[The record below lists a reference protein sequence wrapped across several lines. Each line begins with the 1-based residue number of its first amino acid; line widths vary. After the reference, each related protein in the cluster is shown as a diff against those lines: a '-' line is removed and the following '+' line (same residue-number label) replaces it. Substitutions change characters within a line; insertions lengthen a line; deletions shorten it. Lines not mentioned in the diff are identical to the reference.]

1 MNFTPMLPTQDGPM
15 LLHPRY
21 VMRVAGESVRSLQ
34 GLETGETALVL
45 ADGDR
50 QRQALQSQSAGL
62 LAALERAIH
71 GCADR
76 DLSRL
81 ALNVK
86 RAVFNQRA
94 SKPEQVQA
102 LAGLLD
108 ADTLAE
114 LTRFNDAAIAL
125 AGHEERVRQAYAREI
140 EATSDHLNA
149 LWQLPRLRDAISY
162 VNPEL
167 FADFEAM
174 ASPGAKP
181 LAPKARRKLQETF
194 VQYLTRCSSKTS
206 PLSTFTVLHVGRWD
220 ERLVSDWSLDYD
232 AALDRRVTL
241 KGALMRQIL
250 APLLGNFQL
259 SSSLFALAL
268 NPSLVLEGGRARFR
282 TVSEG
287 NTSSGKFF
295 GTGEAVAEIN
305 SNAAVAC
312 LHHVFAQRNFEPIF
326 ARDLVTAMCKLAP
339 KLQPPVVNDLLA
351 KLYDLRMLLP
361 DTQPWE
367 QTDPLAWTEQLLG
380 DLPGDSGVKARG
392 HLRNVRQSLG
402 DFRTAEPARRALLVG
417 AVKEEIK
424 ALRESLHAPEHRAL
438 ADTAF
443 FENCYLTSLQG
454 GLNPRLL
461 EPFADD
467 LSLLMSL
474 APVVGFTQ
482 QARCDMA
489 DFFLAEYGA
498 TGVCD
503 QPLEFIR
510 RFDQVYALG
519 SLTHAPDPARKATPT
534 VISEAFARAR
544 QQFNDLLTPLLMQ
557 PDDVQIDRDAL
568 RAVVQ
573 ALPAPVRQ
581 RGGSQSYVGQ
591 IALRQGRPVFV
602 LNQVFGGRG
611 ALMSRFME
619 VLEDHELQEVR
630 DYLLNSSEGALF
642 AELPGVFGFNANNH
656 PRMTDHEVVVPPFAA
671 NWEDTR
677 KFEIDKLRLVY
688 DPREHMVRFKTEEGR
703 DIDVWYQGFLMPML
717 LPRIQRVLAIAYT
730 EGINNF
736 TVAPMMKQGLLRP
749 DAVTYLPR
757 LSLGDVVLARRTWV
771 IPAALQPDADLAPEA
786 FFVAIQSWRRE
797 LGLPAQVFLRGM
809 PASDPSVQTGTSLNF
824 KWDAVDFKDL
834 KPFHVRFDS
843 PRLVRLMQRTLKRN
857 RFSIVA
863 TEVLPSLDDQHVSVA
878 GQPHVAE
885 LQFELSTLPQRLQ
898 PANRRDQWHAL
909 RIAYFDEDRRG
920 LLLGPLSGLVDT
932 LRHQHGIDRVM
943 LLPHWRHGPHVD
955 LAVHCSAQVLDET
968 VWPAVR
974 AQLLPWL
981 AAHPSTRTIDPQ
993 AYEALATKLALFE
1006 LDPEPAL
1013 PLLQNNTVTPAPYV
1027 RPKALKLEAF
1037 AAAREDFQ
1045 VAALPLALNL
1055 LRSKVDGDDTFMLTL
1070 AAMLALVGQT
1080 YEIGGLSRGYVSLRS
1095 HAEYFFAAHDEGGQ
1109 LRGRFDVL
1117 DQRLADRVDDVLRAV
1132 LAGRLDDL
1140 ALAPGFKRVLTD
1152 WQGVL
1157 AATADTNRRIV
1168 HQHYDVLLADDT
1180 FDRLQSAVTAQ
1191 GPTEFQNRMRQR
1203 KPSEIGHA
1211 LGQTRGM
1218 LAMSTPQI
1226 MAYRTTVNFFYT
1238 LLPLLGVSPMQKF
1251 CLCHLVALG
1260 VERVLGVSWRDITGL
1275 QAPTHPEVSA

>member
-1 MNFTPMLPTQDGPM
+1 MNFTTMLPSQDGPM

-21 VMRVAGESVRSLQ
+21 VMRVAGESVRALQ
-34 GLETGETALVL
+34 GIETGETAAVL
-45 ADGDR
+45 ADGER
-50 QRQALQSQSAGL
+50 QRETLRQLAPALCAV
-62 LAALERAIH
+62 LEQAIH
-71 GCADR
+71 GCTDR
-76 DLSRL
+76 ELGRL

-94 SKPEQVQA
+94 NKAEQIQA
-102 LAGLLD
+102 LAGLID
-108 ADTLAE
+108 AETLE
-114 LTRFNDAAIAL
+114 SLLRFNTAAQEL
-125 AGHEERVRQAYAREI
+125 ASHEERVREAYAREI
-140 EATSDHLNA
+140 EATSQHLSA

-174 ASPGAKP
+174 ATKP
-181 LAPKARRKLQETF
+181 MAPKNKRKLQETF

-232 AALDRRVTL
+232 AGLDRRVTL

-250 APLLGNFQL
+250 APLLGNYQL

-282 TVSEG
+282 TVTEG
-287 NTSSGKFF
+287 NTSSGKYY

-305 SNAAVAC
+305 SNAAIAC

-326 ARDLVTAMCKLAP
+326 AKDLVTAMCTLAP
-339 KLQPPVVNDLLA
+339 KLQPHVVNELLG

-367 QTDPLAWTEQLLG
+367 QNDPLAWTEQLLG
-380 DLPGDSGVKARG
+380 DLPGEEGLQARG
-392 HLRNVRQSLG
+392 HLRNVRAALE
-402 DFRTAEPARRALLVG
+402 DFRTAEPAQRAHLVG
-417 AVKEEIK
+417 HVRDEVK
-424 ALRESLHAPEHRAL
+424 ALREALHAPEHRAL

-443 FENCYLTSLQG
+443 FENCYLKSLQG
-454 GLNPRLL
+454 GLSPRLL

-467 LSLLMSL
+467 LGLLLSL

-489 DFFLAEYGA
+489 DFFLSEYG
-498 TGVCD
+498 TDGVCD

-519 SLTHAPDPARKATPT
+519 SLTHAPDTERKAAPT
-534 VISEAFARAR
+534 AISEAFACAR
-544 QQFNDLLTPLLMQ
+544 QQFNDLLTPLLTQ
-557 PDDVQIDRDAL
+557 TDDVQLDRDAL

-573 ALPAPVRQ
+573 ALPQQVRQ

-591 IALRQGRPVFV
+591 IALREGRPQFV
-602 LNQVFGGRG
+602 INQVFGGRG
-611 ALMSRFME
+611 ALLSRFME
-619 VLEDHELQEVR
+619 VLNDSEVQEVR

-656 PRMTDHEVVVPPFAA
+656 PRMADNEVVVSPFAP
-671 NWEDTR
+671 NWEETR
-677 KFEIDKLRLVY
+677 KFEIEKLRLVY
-688 DPREHMVRFKTEEGR
+688 DAREHMVRFKTEDGR
-703 DIDVWYQGFLMPML
+703 DLDLWYQGFLMPML

-736 TVAPMMKQGLLRP
+736 TVAPMMKRGLLHG
-749 DAVTYLPR
+749 DEVTFVPR
-757 LSLGDVVLARRTWV
+757 LSLGDLVLARRTWI
-771 IPAALQPDADLAPEA
+771 IPASRQPDADLAPEA
-786 FFVAIQSWRRE
+786 FFVAIQAWRRE
-797 LGLPAQVFLRGM
+797 IGLPAEAFLRGL
-809 PASDPSVQTGTSLNF
+809 PAPDPEVKTGTALNF

-834 KPFHVRFDS
+834 KPFYVRFDS

-857 RFSIVA
+857 SFSLVA
-863 TEVLPSLDDQHVSVA
+863 TEVLPSLDDQHVAVE

-898 PANRRDQWHAL
+898 ASRSQDRWHAL
-909 RIAYFDEDRRG
+909 RIAYFEDDRRG
-920 LLLGPLSGLVDT
+920 LLLGPLSDLLDT

-955 LAVHCSAQVLDET
+955 LTVHCSAKVLDEV

-981 AAHPSTRTIDPQ
+981 AAHPSTKVLDPK
-993 AYEALATKLALFE
+993 AYEHLASRLALFE

-1013 PLLQNNTVTPAPYV
+1013 PLLENNTVTPATYT

-1037 AAAREDFQ
+1037 AQAREDFQ
-1045 VAALPLALNL
+1045 VAALPMTLQL
-1055 LRSKVDGDDTFMLTL
+1055 LRGKDEGNDDFMLTL
-1070 AAMLALVGQT
+1070 AAMLSLVGQT
-1080 YEIGGLSRGYVSLRS
+1080 YEIGGLSRGYVSYRS
-1095 HAEYFFAAHDEGGQ
+1095 HAEYFFAAHDDGGK
-1109 LRGRFDVL
+1109 LRRRFDAL
-1117 DQRLADRVDDVLRAV
+1117 DQRLGSRVDEVVQAV
-1132 LAGRLDDL
+1132 LNGRLDTL
-1140 ALAPGFKRVLTD
+1140 TLAPEFKQVLTE
-1152 WQGVL
+1152 WQALLGP
-1157 AATADTNRRIV
+1157 TAQTNQRIV
-1168 HQHYDVLLADDT
+1168 RQNYDVLLADDT
-1180 FDRLQSAVTAQ
+1180 FERLQGAVTSQ
-1191 GPTEFQNRMRQR
+1191 GPADFQARVRQR
-1203 KPSEIGHA
+1203 TPSEIGRA
-1211 LGQTRGM
+1211 LGQTHGM
-1218 LAMSTPQI
+1218 RAMSTPQI

-1251 CLCHLVALG
+1251 CLCHLVALS

-1275 QAPTHPEVSA
+1275 QTTQTAEASV

>member
-1 MNFTPMLPTQDGPM
+1 MNSTTMLPTQDGPM

-21 VMRVAGESVRSLQ
+21 VMRVAGESVRALQ
-34 GLETGETALVL
+34 GLETGETAQVL
-45 ADGDR
+45 ADGER
-50 QRQALQSQSAGL
+50 QRLELQQQSAAL
-62 LAALERAIH
+62 LDALGQAIH
-71 GCADR
+71 GCTDR
-76 DLSRL
+76 DLGRL

-102 LAGLLD
+102 LAGLID
-108 ADTLAE
+108 ADALAA
-114 LTRFNDAAIAL
+114 LTRFNEAAIAL
-125 AGHEERVRQAYAREI
+125 AGHEEKVRQAYAREI
-140 EATSDHLNA
+140 DATSEHLNA

-174 ASPGAKP
+174 ARKDAKP

-268 NPSLVLEGGRARFR
+268 NPSLVLENGRARFR
-282 TVSEG
+282 TVTEG

-326 ARDLVTAMCKLAP
+326 ARDLITAMCKLAP
-339 KLQPPVVNDLLA
+339 KLQPQVVNDLLG

-380 DLPGDSGVKARG
+380 DLPGESGVQARG
-392 HLRNVRQSLG
+392 HLRNVRQSLA
-402 DFRTAEPARRALLVG
+402 DFRSAEPAQRAQLVG
-417 AVKEEIK
+417 TVKGEIK
-424 ALRESLHAPEHRAL
+424 ALREALQAPEQRSA
-438 ADTAF
+438 ADTVF
-443 FENCYLTSLQG
+443 FENCYLKSLQG

-467 LSLLMSL
+467 LSLLMAL

-498 TGVCD
+498 GGVCD

-510 RFDQVYALG
+510 RFDQIYALG
-519 SLTHAPDPARKATPT
+519 SLTHAADPERKAAPT
-534 VISEAFARAR
+534 AISEAFNRAR
-544 QQFNDLLTPLLMQ
+544 RQFNDVLTPLLTQ
-557 PDDVQIDRDAL
+557 KEDVQIDREAL

-591 IALRQGRPVFV
+591 IALRQGRPTFV

-611 ALMSRFME
+611 GLMSRFME
-619 VLEDHELQEVR
+619 VLEDREVQEVR

-656 PRMTDHEVVVPPFAA
+656 PRMADHEVVVPPFAP
-671 NWEDTR
+671 NWEETR

-688 DPREHMVRFKTEEGR
+688 DPREHMVRFKTEDGR
-703 DIDVWYQGFLMPML
+703 DIDVWYHGFLMPML

-771 IPAALQPDADLAPEA
+771 IPATLQPDADLAPEA
-786 FFVAIQSWRRE
+786 FFVAIQAWRRE
-797 LGLPAQVFLRGM
+797 IGLPAQVFLRGM
-809 PASDPSVQTGTSLNF
+809 PATDPQVQTGTSLNF

-857 RFSIVA
+857 SFSIVA
-863 TEVLPSLDDQHVSVA
+863 TEVLPSLDDQHVSVE

-898 PANRRDQWHAL
+898 PASRRDQWHAL
-909 RIAYFDEDRRG
+909 RIAYFEDDRRG
-920 LLLGPLSGLVDT
+920 LLLGPLSDLLDGL
-932 LRHQHGIDRVM
+932 RSQHGIDRVM

-955 LAVHCSAQVLDET
+955 LAVHCSAQVLDEV

-981 AAHPSTRTIDPQ
+981 QANPSSREIDPQ

-1013 PLLQNNTVTPAPYV
+1013 PLLTNNTVTAAPYV

-1045 VAALPLALNL
+1045 VAALPLTLKL
-1055 LRSKVDGDDTFMLTL
+1055 LRGKVDGNDEFMLTL

-1095 HAEYFFAAHDEGGQ
+1095 HAEYFFAAHDDGGK
-1109 LRGRFDVL
+1109 LRGRFDAL
-1117 DQRLADRVDDVLRAV
+1117 DQRLGERVGEVLRAV
-1132 LAGRLDDL
+1132 LDGRLDSL
-1140 ALAPGFKRVLTD
+1140 ALAPEFK
-1152 WQGVL
+1152 QVL
-1157 AATADTNRRIV
+1157 AEWQTVLASTAEANRRIV

-1180 FDRLQSAVTAQ
+1180 FDRLQGSVTGQ
-1191 GPTEFQNRMRQR
+1191 GSDFQTRMRQR
-1203 KPSEIGHA
+1203 VPSEIGRA
-1211 LGQTRGM
+1211 LGQARGM

-1275 QAPTHPEVSA
+1275 QAAATPEVSA